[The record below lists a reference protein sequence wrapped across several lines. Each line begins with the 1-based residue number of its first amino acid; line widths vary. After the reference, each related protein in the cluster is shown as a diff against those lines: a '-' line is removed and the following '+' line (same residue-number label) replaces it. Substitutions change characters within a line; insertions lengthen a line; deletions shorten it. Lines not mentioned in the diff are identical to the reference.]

1 MFEKEFVKDHQY
13 IIATDEVGRGP
24 LAGPVVT
31 CAVGVRVDNLAVLA
45 SILKEYGVTD
55 SKKLSLK
62 KMERILEELNISTFK
77 KQNFHDLFEYSVEKI
92 TPKKIDEVN
101 IFQAS
106 LLGMKKS
113 CHNILKKDSVVLVDG
128 KFPFKSTK
136 VKDVHA
142 VIKGDSKSVL
152 IGLASIIAKVFR
164 DRLMIKEAR
173 KFPYYGF
180 EKNAGYPTAA
190 HRKAIEEYGITPI
203 HRKTFKGVKEFVQ
216 E

>member
-1 MFEKEFVKDHQY
+1 MFEKEFIKDHHY

-31 CAVGVRVDNLAVLA
+31 CAVGVSVDTLGELVSTLRH
-45 SILKEYGVTD
+45 YGVTD

-62 KMERILEELNISTFK
+62 KMEAILEKLNINSFK
-77 KQNFHDLFEYSVEKI
+77 KKNLHDLFEYSVEKV

-113 CHNILKKDSVVLVDG
+113 CHNILRESTVVLVDG
-128 KFPFKSTK
+128 KFPFKSKK
-136 VKDVHA
+136 VTDIHP

-152 IGLASIIAKVFR
+152 IGLASIIAKVCR
-164 DRLMIKEAR
+164 DKIMIREA
-173 KFPYYGF
+173 KKYPFYGF
-180 EKNAGYPTAA
+180 EKNAGYPTAT

-203 HRKTFKGVKEFVQ
+203 HRKTFKGVREYVQ